1 MIYLIVLKGLKPNTD
16 NYETKEIYIQVLPHE
31 DTDTLVNDLIY
42 SIRNTEKYYKI
53 KYVQKV
59 LIRESISGSY

>member
-16 NYETKEIYIQVLPHE
+16 SYETKEIYIQVLPHE
-31 DTDTLVNDLIY
+31 DIDTLVNDMIY

-53 KYVQKV
+53 RYLSKEI
-59 LIRESISGSY
+59 IRESISGSY